1 MKKEV
6 YTMLAMMVLLG
17 CIAVSAQAQCNSGAQ
32 SSANIP
38 FQFSVGW
45 ATLPAGEYGVTCLDP
60 EHRLL
65 QIRSSDGKAASTML
79 MIQLEGQAQN
89 HGRLVFHRYG
99 ARYFLAQV
107 WTGGNERGSEL
118 PKTRAECNVERELK
132 GMKPKSAEVALTKRR

>member
-1 MKKEV
+1 MKKQV
-6 YTMLAMMVLLG
+6 YMMLAMIVLLG
-17 CIAVSAQAQCNSGAQ
+17 CIAVSAQAQCNSAQ
-32 SSANIP
+32 SSGNIP

-60 EHRLL
+60 EHGLL

-79 MIQLEGQAQN
+79 MVQVDGHAQN

-107 WTGGNERGSEL
+107 WTGGNERGLEL
-118 PKTRAECNVERELK
+118 PKTRAESNVKRELR
-132 GMKPKSAEVALTKRR
+132 GMKPKSVEVALTRRR